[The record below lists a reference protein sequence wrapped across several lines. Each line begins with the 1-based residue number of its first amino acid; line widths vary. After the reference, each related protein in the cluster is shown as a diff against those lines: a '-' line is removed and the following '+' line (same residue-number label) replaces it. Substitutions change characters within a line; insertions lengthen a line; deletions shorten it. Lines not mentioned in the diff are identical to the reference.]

1 MAPERRPRL
10 LIVEDEAPLQR
21 VLERGLAK
29 HFEVKLAN
37 DGVEALEIVASDPD
51 FDLVLTDLRMPTL
64 DGFGL
69 HDELVK
75 RHRELAA
82 RTVFMSGSTADA
94 DIALKLR
101 TLGVS
106 AVVKPFVV
114 AELAKKLLELLDA
127 IGLNERA
134 GRTP

>member
-1 MAPERRPRL
+1 MASERRPRL
-10 LIVEDEAPLQR
+10 LVVEDEAPLQR
-21 VLERGLAK
+21 VLERGLSK
-29 HFEVKLAN
+29 HFDVKLAN
-37 DGVEALEIVASDPD
+37 DGVEALAVVASDPE
-51 FDLVLTDLRMPTL
+51 FDLVLTDLRMPNL

-82 RTVFMSGSTADA
+82 RTVFMSGSTADPDLA
-94 DIALKLR
+94 VKLR

-114 AELAKKLLELLDA
+114 GDLAKKLLELLDA
-127 IGLNERA
+127 IGLNERNS
-134 GRTP
+134 RPP